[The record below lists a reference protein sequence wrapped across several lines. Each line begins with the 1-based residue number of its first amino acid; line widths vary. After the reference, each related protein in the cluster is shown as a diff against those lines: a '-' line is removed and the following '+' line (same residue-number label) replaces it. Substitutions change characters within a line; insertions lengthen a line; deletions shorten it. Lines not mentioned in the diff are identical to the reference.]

1 MDGILLFLR
10 VVLSLAAVF
19 GLLLY
24 LRRKFST
31 RLGTPGSSLLSVV
44 QRQALGPKSSAVLID
59 VEGRRYLLGVSEA
72 AVNVID
78 SYDAPAAAQVAESAT
93 QPGQP
98 AAGPVLVDDLPDG
111 EQDRDTPPAAP
122 TRKSLRAVNAF
133 EAELR
138 RSSQASTR
146 PGMLSGS
153 ILDVQTWRD
162 AQHALRRGP
171 RR

>member
-1 MDGILLFLR
+1 MDGLLLFLR

-19 GLLLY
+19 GLLIY
-24 LRRKFST
+24 LRRKFSA
-31 RLGTPGSSLLSVV
+31 RLGAPGSSLLSVV
-44 QRQALGPKSSAVLID
+44 QRQPLGPKSSVVLID

-78 SYDAPAAAQVAESAT
+78 SYAAPAASLDTESAA
-93 QPGQP
+93 QSGQTS
-98 AAGPVLVDDLPDG
+98 AGPVLVHDLPDS
-111 EQDRDTPPAAP
+111 EPANDAPQAVP

-138 RSSQASTR
+138 RSSQSSTR
-146 PGMLSGS
+146 PSLLSGS
-153 ILDVQTWRD
+153 ILDAQTWRD

>member
-24 LRRKFST
+24 LRRKFSA
-31 RLGTPGSSLLSVV
+31 RLSAPGSSLLSVV
-44 QRQALGPKSSAVLID
+44 QRQPLGPKSSAVLID

-78 SYDAPAAAQVAESAT
+78 SYDAPAASQVTDST
-93 QPGQP
+93 VQSGQP
-98 AAGPVLVDDLPDG
+98 DAGPVLVDDLPDG
-111 EQDRDTPPAAP
+111 ELADDTQPAAP
-122 TRKSLRAVNAF
+122 TRRSLRAVNAF

-162 AQHALRRGP
+162 AQQALRRGP

>member
-24 LRRKFST
+24 LRRKFSA
-31 RLGTPGSSLLSVV
+31 RFSAPGDSLLSVV
-44 QRQALGPKSSAVLID
+44 QRQPLGPKSSVVLID
-59 VEGRRYLLGVSEA
+59 VEGRRYLLGISEA

-78 SYDAPAAAQVAESAT
+78 SYAAPAAPAQAEQARQSGDQTSGPMLVHELPGSDRADDFT
-93 QPGQP
+93 Q
-98 AAGPVLVDDLPDG
+98 
-111 EQDRDTPPAAP
+111 AAP

-138 RSSQASTR
+138 RSSQTPAR
-146 PGMLSGS
+146 EGMLSGS

-162 AQHALRRGP
+162 AHQALRRGP
-171 RR
+171 RK